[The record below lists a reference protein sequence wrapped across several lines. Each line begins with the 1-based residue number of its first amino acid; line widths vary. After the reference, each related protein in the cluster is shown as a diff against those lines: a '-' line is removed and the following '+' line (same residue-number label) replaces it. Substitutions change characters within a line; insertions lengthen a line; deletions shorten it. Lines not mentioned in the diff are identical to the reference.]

1 MTAMDV
7 LLPVIDEYSQPFWDG
22 ALVGE
27 LRIQSCGGCGK
38 LRFPPR
44 PMCPSCQSLESSWRT
59 MSGRGTIYSF
69 VLPHPPLLPAYAEVA
84 PYNVAL
90 VELEED
96 PLIRLVGNVVADTDA
111 PINSVDASRLQI
123 GLPVHAVFPVVADGV
138 ALLRWV
144 LDKPSD
150 SPGERAER

>member
-1 MTAMDV
+1 MTAIDDV

-22 ALVGE
+22 ALTGE
-27 LRIQSCGGCGK
+27 LRIQACGNCGR

-44 PMCPSCQSLESSWRT
+44 PMCPACQSLDQTWKT
-59 MSGRGTIYSF
+59 MSGRGTIYSY
-69 VLPHPPLLPAYAEVA
+69 VVPHPPLLPAYAAVA

-96 PLIRLVGNVVADTDA
+96 PLIRLVGNVVADPGA
-111 PINSVDASRLQI
+111 PINSVDTTAIRI
-123 GLPVHAVFPVVADGV
+123 GLSVHAVFEKVSEDV

-144 LDKPSD
+144 LS
-150 SPGERAER
+150 